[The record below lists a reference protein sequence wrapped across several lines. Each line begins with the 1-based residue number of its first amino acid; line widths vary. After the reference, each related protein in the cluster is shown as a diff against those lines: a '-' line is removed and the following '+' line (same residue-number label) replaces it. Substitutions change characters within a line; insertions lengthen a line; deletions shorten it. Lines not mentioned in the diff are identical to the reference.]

1 MQLTKILIGVLIATL
16 AISASI
22 PGKYVSRTGH
32 VHVESANRFKDI
44 VADNYQVYSE
54 VIPSTGEVTFTGLMK
69 SFEFK
74 LGALDQAFNSS
85 RLDLSHYS
93 KFKFVGELSN
103 NQSIKWDQ
111 AGTYPAMVTGL
122 LYIGSFKRKTA
133 AQGNI
138 TVGNDGK
145 IRADAAFTIVIEEES
160 VKTINKMMKEK
171 LPSVMALDV
180 DKLGISRN
188 INLTLTAA
196 YRPRG

>member
-44 VADNYQVYSE
+44 VADNYQV
-54 VIPSTGEVTFTGLMK
+54 
-69 SFEFK
+69 
-74 LGALDQAFNSS
+74 NSS